1 MAPFG
6 MLLGVILGPISD
18 QILILFL
25 NPQNRG
31 FAIPSHTFRYSS
43 ITKALILGPLF
54 DHFFD
59 PILGHPF
66 EEPFG
71 PPWPP
76 KVPTLPPHV
85 DFGVILGPPLD
96 PKWDLGAPTG
106 GQRGKKGWSFELG
119 SRSRLRLGRVLC
131 ANGVPKAILIDFG
144 TPLGDQGSLLGPP
157 WVTKVL
163 IRDPL
168 GCHKARF
175 ETPWVT
181 QSSIFEGFGA
191 PSTPTYIL
199 SLNLQRVQTV

>member
-25 NPQNRG
+25 NPQNREV
-31 FAIPSHTFRYSS
+31 ALPSHTFRYFS

-59 PILGHPF
+59 PILGPPL

-85 DFGVILGPPLD
+85 DFEPFLGPPLGSKMD
-96 PKWDLGAPTG
+96 LVAPRGSPKPCTKGVLEATRDRKGSQEPFLSILGTTWVAKAPF
-106 GQRGKKGWSFELG
+106 WH
-119 SRSRLRLGRVLC
+119 
-131 ANGVPKAILIDFG
+131 
-144 TPLGDQGSLLGPP
+144 PP
-157 WVTKVL
+157 
-163 IRDPL
+163 
-168 GCHKARF
+168 G
-175 ETPWVT
+175 
-181 QSSIFEGFGA
+181 
-191 PSTPTYIL
+191 
-199 SLNLQRVQTV
+199 